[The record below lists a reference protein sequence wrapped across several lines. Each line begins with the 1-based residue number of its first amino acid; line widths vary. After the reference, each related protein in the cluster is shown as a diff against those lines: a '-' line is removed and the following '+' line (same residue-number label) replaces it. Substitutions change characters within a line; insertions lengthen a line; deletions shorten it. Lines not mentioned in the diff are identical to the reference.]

1 MVRKEVVACVSRIK
15 CYLVIIL
22 LLIFED
28 KTSLKKEK
36 EKEEAYA

>member
-15 CYLVIIL
+15 CYLVIL
-22 LLIFED
+22 LLFIFED
-28 KTSLKKEK
+28 KTSFKKK